1 MREFATNKITSKEEN
16 ERVQLINYSVRIIM
30 EKRKI
35 DRSNY
40 NSTGEQHSFNSY
52 TQRERE
58 RTLLYDECTLT

>member
-1 MREFATNKITSKEEN
+1 MREFATNKMTSKEEN

-40 NSTGEQHSFNSY
+40 NSTLIQLIH
-52 TQRERE
+52 TERE
-58 RTLLYDECTLT
+58 GENTAVR